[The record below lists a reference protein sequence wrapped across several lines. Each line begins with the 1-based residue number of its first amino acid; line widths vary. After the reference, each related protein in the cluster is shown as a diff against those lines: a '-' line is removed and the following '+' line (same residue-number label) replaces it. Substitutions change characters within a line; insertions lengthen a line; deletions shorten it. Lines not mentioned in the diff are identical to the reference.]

1 MPIVDLVDQHGQ
13 HRGGADSQ
21 TVDEVRNARAIYHDE
36 DGKWYRHDHVFQ
48 VQNIQSRGK
57 LTPPSNPLD
66 VGVVAATYPEAFETL
81 YGYPVPMPDNPRTS
95 RKSRG
100 EE

>member
-13 HRGGADSQ
+13 YRGWADSR
-21 TVDEVRNARAIYHDE
+21 TLDEVRNARAIYHE
-36 DGKWYRHDHVFQ
+36 DGKWYRHDHVFK
-48 VQNIQSRGK
+48 VQNVTGK
-57 LTPPSNPLD
+57 IMPPANPLD
-66 VGVVAATYPEAFETL
+66 VGVIAATYPEAFEKL
-81 YGYPVPMPDNPRTS
+81 YGYPVPMPVNPRPT